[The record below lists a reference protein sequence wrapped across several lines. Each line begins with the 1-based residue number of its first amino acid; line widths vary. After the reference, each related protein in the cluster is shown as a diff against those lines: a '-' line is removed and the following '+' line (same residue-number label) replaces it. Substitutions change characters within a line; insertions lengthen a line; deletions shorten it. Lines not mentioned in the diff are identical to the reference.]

1 MRIFTFLRQNDK
13 LILVIVCVDDL
24 FITRNQTTRVN
35 QIKSKLL
42 NQFEM
47 TILGMDSKYFRL
59 ELG

>member
-1 MRIFTFLRQNDK
+1 MGIFTFLRENDK
-13 LILVIVCVDDL
+13 LILVIVCVVDL
-24 FITRNQTTRVN
+24 FITRNHTIRVN

-47 TILGMDSKYFRL
+47 LVLGMDSKYFSL

>member
-1 MRIFTFLRQNDK
+1 MGIFTFLGENDK
-13 LILVIVCVDDL
+13 LILVIVCVVDL
-24 FITRNQTTRVN
+24 FITRNHTIRVN

-47 TILGMDSKYFRL
+47 IVLGMDSKYFSL